1 MIYSYDVSREEK
13 QILLECYERIL
24 ENLAWYI
31 KSLQNET
38 VFEDFFVCVFLLF
51 DGFLS
56 SSHSFTASNEFEYVF
71 FQNIPYS
78 LYPFNGMGCCR
89 HANEIL
95 FLIFQKLGYEVEV
108 VLGELQEKGKEMS
121 SFSRNHMV
129 VQLKDS
135 PSKYFFDLINW
146 NIGILRE
153 HEVFSWHKE
162 LLYRFS
168 LEDKNEDTIDLNF
181 IKNAYEKV
189 SQLLIT
195 DISNL
200 TFLYES
206 IFGDMKRISEI
217 IKKYENYARLHI
229 TYVYP

>member
-56 SSHSFTASNEFEYVF
+56 SSHTFTPSNEFEYVF

-89 HANEIL
+89 HANE
-95 FLIFQKLGYEVEV
+95 
-108 VLGELQEKGKEMS
+108 
-121 SFSRNHMV
+121 
-129 VQLKDS
+129 
-135 PSKYFFDLINW
+135 
-146 NIGILRE
+146 
-153 HEVFSWHKE
+153 
-162 LLYRFS
+162 
-168 LEDKNEDTIDLNF
+168 
-181 IKNAYEKV
+181 V

>member
-1 MIYSYDVSREEK
+1 MVYKIFT
-13 QILLECYERIL
+13 
-24 ENLAWYI
+24 N
-31 KSLQNET
+31 
-38 VFEDFFVCVFLLF
+38 
-51 DGFLS
+51 GFLS
-56 SSHSFTASNEFEYVF
+56 SSHTFTPSNEFEYVF

-89 HANEIL
+89 HANE
-95 FLIFQKLGYEVEV
+95 
-108 VLGELQEKGKEMS
+108 
-121 SFSRNHMV
+121 
-129 VQLKDS
+129 
-135 PSKYFFDLINW
+135 
-146 NIGILRE
+146 
-153 HEVFSWHKE
+153 
-162 LLYRFS
+162 
-168 LEDKNEDTIDLNF
+168 
-181 IKNAYEKV
+181 V